1 MSDLLFGHV
10 FVHDLLDNN
19 QSKVVKTV
27 SRSSEVLVDADR
39 TFLLRIVPMLVD
51 PTMGFLFFQLADILL
66 RMTSVTERQVYGV
79 F

>member
-1 MSDLLFGHV
+1 M
-10 FVHDLLDNN
+10 
-19 QSKVVKTV
+19 
-27 SRSSEVLVDADR
+27 LVDADR

-51 PTMGFLFFQLADILL
+51 PTMGFLFLQLAGILL